1 MIFLSL
7 SLLIISSYTDLR
19 ERGISLMLL
28 AVSLISCIA
37 LMTGVEIY
45 GNSTGLPEWI
55 ILYEPKM
62 MNILAALLP
71 GLFLFIVHR
80 ISEGSIGKG
89 DVYVVLI
96 LGLMLGLYNT
106 GVLLMMSMVFTA
118 VIGLIC
124 MKLKGIGRKAALPF
138 MPFLLSAHVVQIV
151 FMHI

>member
-7 SLLIISSYTDLR
+7 FLLIISSYTDLR

-45 GNSTGLPEWI
+45 GNITGLPEWF

-62 MNILAALLP
+62 INILAALLP
-71 GLFLFIVHR
+71 GLFLLIVHR

-118 VIGLIC
+118 VFGLIY
-124 MKLKGIGRKAALPF
+124 MKLKGMGRKAALPF